1 MVCSVWGWGGDRERR
16 PEKPRA
22 ASTRTRT
29 TAGARR
35 VRRMPEAEGG
45 ALASEGGGD
54 GSRGLRRSRLRGG
67 ISPAVG
73 PVGRRGGVSS
83 LP

>member
-1 MVCSVWGWGGDRERR
+1 
-16 PEKPRA
+16 
-22 ASTRTRT
+22 
-29 TAGARR
+29 
-35 VRRMPEAEGG
+35 MPEAEGG

-73 PVGRRGGVSS
+73 RGRRGAARG
-83 LP
+83 LPIDPSIFKAHFGPIILGR